1 MGKSKKPNTIKARVG
16 SMMPDSLFYD
26 PRTEKLSKEA
36 FILLIEAVML
46 FNGYNNGDLALTDG
60 TLRLNWRKQTLI
72 DKRQELLDAEFIHM
86 EKRGYFG
93 KPNLYSLNHM
103 PVSDLAHKGINKTSS
118 ARRRAIGVH
127 PKKRRVTEV

>member
-1 MGKSKKPNTIKARVG
+1 MSKSKKSNTIKARVG

-26 PRTEKLSKEA
+26 QRTEKLSKEA
-36 FILLIEAVML
+36 FILLIEALML
-46 FNGYNNGDLALTDG
+46 FNGYNNGDLALTNG

-93 KPNLYSLNHM
+93 KPNLYSLSHM
-103 PVSDLAHKGINKTSS
+103 PVSDLAHKGIVKTSN
-118 ARRRAIGVH
+118 ARRRATGVH